1 MPNINKQLVST
12 IGIGLVSGI
21 VVAIIALFAISISNR
36 VDPINLGPITIASL
50 SYENNSQ
57 IPVIRS
63 SLELPYTGVEAIAA
77 GLEDPVLC
85 RFGRGKYFLS
95 DGFYKDSEY
104 RLIYNYN
111 NQLTGIYLY
120 TENIMPNP
128 WLKIDELRGG
138 GGTIV
143 VEKEHYGLFV
153 FFRDPD
159 ESCKGSVGANTG
171 DGTSIDWSATG
182 KRSSPTPYV
191 EPTPTPMPSDLVTG
205 VVTQLGK
212 ETSLTVTITTEP
224 ENISVASDSEIKD
237 KASELPKLFADIIS
251 GLTDVEHASNT
262 WIDNVSYKGVSGT
275 YTAQSLSTLVP
286 GAVDGNIIKVSA
298 WVSDKGVL
306 RRISLEGAL
315 TSDDSASA
323 VRTFDI
329 SK

>member
-1 MPNINKQLVST
+1 MPDINKQLVSA

-21 VVAIIALFAISISNR
+21 IVAIIALFAISISNR

-104 RLIYNYN
+104 RLIYNYD
-111 NQLTGIYLY
+111 NQLAGIYLY
-120 TENIMPNP
+120 TENTMPNP

-143 VEKEHYGLFV
+143 VEKKHYGLFV

-171 DGTSIDWSATG
+171 DGTSIDWAATG

-191 EPTPTPMPSDLVTG
+191 EPTATPMPADLLTG
-205 VVTQLGK
+205 AATQLGSA
-212 ETSLTVTITTEP
+212 TTLTVAVTTDP
-224 ENISVASDSEIKD
+224 ANIAVASDADIKN
-237 KASELPKLFADIIS
+237 KASELPKLLADIIS
-251 GLTDVEHASNT
+251 NLIDAENASST

-275 YTAQSLSTLVP
+275 YTAQGLSVLVP
-286 GAVDGNIIKVSA
+286 GAVDGNVIKVSA
-298 WVSDKGVL
+298 WVSDEGALK
-306 RRISLEGAL
+306 RIRLEGAL
-315 TSDDSASA
+315 TSDDSANA

-329 SK
+329 TK